1 MRDRLIELI
10 RKEVMDY
17 ASWITEMT
25 LQGSHNMPSI
35 EEVIAD
41 KILAD
46 GWMRPPLM
54 VGQKVF
60 GFGREMEITEITIH
74 LDRYNSPF
82 YKFEAHYE
90 MNNGIYSFF
99 FIEEDIG
106 KEIFLTRE
114 EAEQALK
121 EGGKE

>member
-1 MRDRLIELI
+1 MRDRLIEKI
-10 RKEVMDY
+10 DSFCKEELGANFNKDIVEKFADY
-17 ASWITEMT
+17 
-25 LQGSHNMPSI
+25 L
-35 EEVIAD
+35 
-41 KILAD
+41 LAD

-60 GFGREMEITEITIH
+60 RFASREMEITEITIH

-114 EAEQALK
+114 EAEKALE
-121 EGGKE
+121 EGGEE

>member
-1 MRDRLIELI
+1 MRDRLIELLKNAPLLDVLTDEEDWEI
-10 RKEVMDY
+10 SADY
-17 ASWITEMT
+17 
-25 LQGSHNMPSI
+25 L
-35 EEVIAD
+35 
-41 KILAD
+41 LAD

-60 GFGREMEITEITIH
+60 GFSREMEITEITIH

-114 EAEQALK
+114 DALAKLK
-121 EGGKE
+121 EGSEDA

>member
-1 MRDRLIELI
+1 MRDRLIELKRQFVENFSCLGCEPEI
-10 RKEVMDY
+10 EKCRKCLTEKEADY
-17 ASWITEMT
+17 
-25 LQGSHNMPSI
+25 L
-35 EEVIAD
+35 
-41 KILAD
+41 LAD

-54 VGQKVF
+54 AGQKVF
-60 GFGREMEITEITIH
+60 GFSREMEITEITIH

-114 EAEQALK
+114 EAEAKLK
-121 EGGKE
+121 EGGEE